1 VYRNLNVREL
11 NVNSKAYRNVLL
23 CTVVCLSILVPLPTN
38 AFHSDTASFQP
49 ATALQRY
56 LTSLLFVDDDESLSD
71 ELREIVYPLDEQ
83 ADYQP
88 LLSMIGDARI
98 VLIGEASH
106 GTEQFYRTRA
116 EITQQL
122 IEHEGFTAVAVEA
135 DWHAAYRVNEY
146 VRGTSTDESPE
157 AALREFDNFPVW
169 MWRNTVVQDFVAW
182 LHDYNSN
189 LGSGQTEVG
198 FYGLDLYGMYESAD
212 AVVERLKTVDPAS
225 AQRARQRYTCFTELG
240 ASPEAYAAT
249 ASRAAEQTCQEE
261 ALEQLTDVQRRR
273 RTYQQR
279 LPFEDVLSL
288 EQNARVVAN
297 GEAYYRAMYDPTVST
312 WNLRDEHM
320 ASSANALLE
329 HLQAQGANARIVIWA
344 HNSHIGDAEA
354 TDMWE
359 RGELNLGHLLREQY
373 GDEAVLIGFSTYS
386 GTVTAAH
393 NWGEDPHLMAVNPGL
408 PESYEALFHEVGV
421 PNFLLILKNN
431 EEATNLLSEPR
442 FQRAIGVIY
451 RPETERFSHY
461 LEADLPAQFDAIIH
475 IDETRAIEP
484 IDPIPSWQAVG
495 SPSIDG

>member
-1 VYRNLNVREL
+1 VS
-11 NVNSKAYRNVLL
+11 SKAYRNVLL
-23 CTVVCLSILVPLPTN
+23 CTVLCLSILVPLPTN
-38 AFHSDTASFQP
+38 ATHSANESFQP
-49 ATALQRY
+49 ATALQRDS
-56 LTSLLFVDDDESLSD
+56 TSLPFVDDDDSLSD
-71 ELREIVYPLDEQ
+71 DLREIVYPLDEQ

-88 LLSMIGDARI
+88 LLNLIGDARI

-106 GTEQFYRTRA
+106 GTEEFYRTRA

-122 IEHEGFTAVAVEA
+122 IEQEGFTAVAVEA

-157 AALREFDNFPVW
+157 AALGEFDRFPVW
-169 MWRNTVVQDFVAW
+169 MWRNTVVRDFVAW

-189 LGSGQTEVG
+189 LGSDQTEVG
-198 FYGLDLYGMYESAD
+198 FYGLDLYGMYESAE
-212 AVVERLKTVDPAS
+212 AVVERLNRVDPSS
-225 AQRARQRYTCFTELG
+225 AQSARQRYTCFTELG
-240 ASPEAYAAT
+240 ASPEAYAA
-249 ASRAAEQTCQEE
+249 ASSSATEQTCQEE
-261 ALEQLTDVQRRR
+261 ALEQLNEVQRRSR
-273 RTYQQR
+273 SYQQR
-279 LPFEDVLSL
+279 LPFEDLLSI

-297 GEAYYRAMYDPTVST
+297 AEEYYRAMYDPSVST

-373 GDEAVLIGFSTYS
+373 GNEAVLIGFSTYS

-393 NWGEDPHLMAVNPGL
+393 NWGEDPYLMDVNPGM
-408 PESYEALFHEVGV
+408 PESYEALFHEVGL
-421 PNFLLILKNN
+421 PNFLLILKDN
-431 EEATNLLSEPR
+431 EEAANLLSEPR
-442 FQRAIGVIY
+442 LQRAIGVIY

-461 LEADLPAQFDAIIH
+461 LEANLPEQFDAIIH
-475 IDETRAIEP
+475 IDETTALEP

-495 SPSIDG
+495 SPSTDR